1 MKANIQDIISARHKR
16 IFQIGNVNIDKEK
29 RTVELS
35 FSSDIRLDRYSYIEV
50 LSHETDAVDLSRL
63 NDGAPLL
70 FNHDLDRVIGVIE
83 GAKIENGRKGRALVR
98 FAADDDSEKFWKNV
112 QDGIL
117 RNVSVGYRITE
128 IKLTE
133 ENEKSDVYTVTRWQ
147 PYEISIVSVPADP
160 TVGIGRSIN
169 LNHKEEKTM
178 EPKNIEINEPALR
191 AEGAKNEQERS
202 KKILE
207 AGRQYG
213 QIELAAEHVAAGRSF
228 EEFQSAL
235 VGKMEERTKVLQ
247 NSGRADIGQKEVN
260 QFSLVRLLKALSA
273 PNGERAVRCEEAK
286 FEFEVCEA
294 AAKNMHRAAKGTV
307 IPFEVLH
314 GVRADAAISIKSG
327 SGYSGTGGSLVSTT
341 LLSQSFIEML
351 RNRSIIMKY
360 ATPLG
365 GLVGNFGIPRQT
377 SKSTAYYVG
386 EDVAPTRDD
395 LNFGL
400 LTMSPKTIACTSDL
414 TRMIMNQSSLDV
426 EAFCKAQLA
435 KGLSEGIDFNAFYAA
450 GTTNVPRGIKQ
461 TSGINSKLFQ
471 TPSSPTQLELID
483 METKISSANAD
494 LPSMIYVANSKF
506 RGYAK
511 STVILGNTAAKTI
524 WNSEDSTVNGYKTEI
539 TNQIADNEVFFGN
552 FADLIVGMWG
562 GLDIVVDPY
571 SNSKKGM
578 LSVTMFQDHDFLL
591 QRPESFCFGG
601 AAIS

>member
-1 MKANIQDIISARHKR
+1 MKANLE
-16 IFQIGNVNIDKEK
+16 NILSSPHQRFFSVGKIDQEN

-35 FSSDIRLDRYSYIEV
+35 FSSDIRLERWPGFIEV
-50 LSHETDAVDLSRL
+50 LSHAPESVDLSRL

-70 FNHDLDRVIGVIE
+70 FNHDMDEVIGVVENANIE
-83 GAKIENGRKGRALVR
+83 DGRKGRALVR
-98 FAADDDSEKFWKNV
+98 FASDDCSEKVWQNV
-112 QDGIL
+112 KDGIL
-117 RNVSVGYRITE
+117 RNVSVGYKITE

-133 ENEKSDVYTVTRWQ
+133 ESDKGEVYTATRWQ
-147 PYEISIVSVPADP
+147 PYEISIVAVPADP
-160 TVGIGRSIN
+160 TVGIGRN
-169 LNHKEEKTM
+169 LNFKNQKDKTM
-178 EPKNIEINEPALR
+178 EPKPLEVNEPAIR
-191 AEGAKNEQERS
+191 AEGVKNERERT

-207 AGRQYG
+207 VGRQYN
-213 QIELAAEHVAAGRSF
+213 QIELAAEYVGAERSF

-260 QFSLVRLLKALSA
+260 QFSLVRLLKALAA
-273 PNGERAVRCEEAK
+273 PNGERAARCEDAK

-294 AAKNMHRAAKGTV
+294 ASKNMHRAAKGTV

-327 SGYSGTGGSLVSTT
+327 GGYNGTGGSLVNTT

-360 ATPLG
+360 ASPLG
-365 GLVGNFGIPRQT
+365 GLVGNFSIPRQT
-377 SKSTAYYVG
+377 SKTTAYYVG

-395 LNFGL
+395 ISFGL
-400 LTMSPKTIACTSDL
+400 LSMSPKTIACTSDL
-414 TRMIMNQSSLDV
+414 TRTIMNQSSVDV

-435 KGLSEGIDFNAFYAA
+435 LGLSEGIDYNAFYAA

-461 TSGINSKLFQ
+461 TSGINSKVFAS
-471 TPSSPTQLELID
+471 PSSPTQLELIE
-483 METKISSANAD
+483 METKIGSSNAD
-494 LPSMIYVANSKF
+494 VPSMIYVANAKF

-511 STVILGNTAAKTI
+511 STTILGNTAAKTI
-524 WNSEDSTVNGYKTEI
+524 WGDDKTVNGYATEI

-562 GLDIVVDPY
+562 GLDIMVDPY

-578 LSVTMFQDHDFLL
+578 LSVTMFQDHDFLVR
-591 QRPESFCFGG
+591 RPESFCFGG
-601 AAIS
+601 AVIS